1 MLRALLANATH
12 TPRCIVI
19 VAEVAKR
26 GFRIRKA
33 NFIVLSGGHYC
44 KGRVHKSKA
53 TEKRRNEFAV
63 VNKML
68 DSNIDLFAMATLFR
82 VFTFCFQEQLFKP
95 ILATCTNI
103 SLIHMKQCRAS
114 THSITE
120 NFIKRTIFTSA
131 PSDLQAYMSLKMCVC
146 VVSETRFVSSSRP
159 FQCALSFGERL
170 TCTDCY
176 PFTFNVGV

>member
-1 MLRALLANATH
+1 MFCPADTIARAK
-12 TPRCIVI
+12 C
-19 VAEVAKR
+19 AKAR
-26 GFRIRKA
+26 QQ
-33 NFIVLSGGHYC
+33 
-44 KGRVHKSKA
+44 
-53 TEKRRNEFAV
+53 ERRNEFAV

-120 NFIKRTIFTSA
+120 NFIKRTVFTSA
-131 PSDLQAYMSLKMCVC
+131 PFDLHAYMSLKMCVC

-159 FQCALSFGERL
+159 FQCALSFGEREAHL
-170 TCTDCY
+170 Y
-176 PFTFNVGV
+176 RLLSVYV